1 MFPPVLRNRRSVS
14 ADIRERRVGSLPV
27 PVLFRFLFPFLPFFL
42 RLLRLFYYYEQKKVC
57 LCKRDYEKKGFTF
70 GSKNGIIS
78 VYGLYARDFL
88 CVHKNVNK
96 EGLKDGKQGFG

>member
-1 MFPPVLRNRRSVS
+1 M
-14 ADIRERRVGSLPV
+14 GSLLRRFCP
-27 PVLFRFLFPFLPFFL
+27 FRFFSGFFFRFFHFFL